1 MDSRTMNEIV
11 MGPEPHVPD
20 DAPATD
26 ATIAVTRRT
35 LLKLGAAAISGIA
48 AAQLLDGWAPALAAG
63 SGGPI
68 GPTGDGSAAGAA
80 ASPNGT
86 TPHEWAFG
94 CDASRCLGCGRCV
107 EACKLEN
114 GVPLEAE
121 YNRTWVERHV
131 VATDGSV
138 FVDSPEA
145 GLHGFPADSTAPG
158 APGPDEAAASYFVP
172 RLCMQCDDP
181 PCVSVCP
188 VSATYKTDGGVVLVD
203 QERCIGCGYCVV
215 ACPYG
220 ARYLVPSGG
229 HTPTEY
235 SGVAD
240 KCTWCFHR
248 INDGRLPA
256 CVEVCPAGARV
267 FGDLLDDESPISA
280 FLREKD
286 HVVLKP
292 EVGTK
297 PRVFYAGL
305 EAEAK

>member
-1 MDSRTMNEIV
+1 MDLVTPNETV
-11 MGPEPHVPD
+11 MGPEQRVPD

-26 ATIAVTRRT
+26 ASIAVTRRT

-48 AAQLLDGWAPALAAG
+48 AAQLLDGWATARAARSGGRAAG
-63 SGGPI
+63 SSSTAGGATLDPI
-68 GPTGDGSAAGAA
+68 QKDAA
-80 ASPNGT
+80 
-86 TPHEWAFG
+86 HEWAFG

-114 GVPLEAE
+114 NVPRESE

-131 VATDGSV
+131 VAGDGEV

-145 GLHGFPADSTAPG
+145 GLRGFPADSTAPG
-158 APGPDEAAASYFVP
+158 APSADAAAASYFVP

-188 VSATYKTDGGVVLVD
+188 VSATYKTDGGPVLVD
-203 QERCIGCGYCVV
+203 QDRCIGCGYCVV

-220 ARYLVPSGG
+220 ARYLVPAGE
-229 HTPTEY
+229 HTPTRY

-248 INDGRLPA
+248 ISDGRLPA

-267 FGDLLDDESPISA
+267 FGDLLDDESPISVW
-280 FLREKD
+280 LREKD
-286 HVVLKP
+286 HTVLKP
-292 EVGTK
+292 DLGTK
-297 PRVFYAGL
+297 PRVFCAGL
-305 EAEAK
+305 QEAVQ